1 MNFSHLNLK
10 LWILN
15 CLQANKIITPTEIQS
30 KTFEKDNKDKNLI
43 ITSPT
48 GTGKSLCYLIPIL
61 NVVDLNNN
69 SVQSIII
76 LPTKELCW
84 QVYNNLLQFKKFNN
98 HLKIE
103 VLSQG
108 INCKKSQPQIIIGTP
123 QKILSF
129 LNSAKFEK
137 KFIKY
142 LIFDEADI
150 LIDFGFYSIIVN
162 ILNKIRH
169 KQLLIYVTS
178 ATLHNSLAHQL
189 KNFITN
195 AKIISCSSSIWLN
208 DNLSHNIIYQTQTN
222 AQPLDTLL
230 KFVNI
235 INPFFCIIFVNTKK
249 EGELIYQ
256 NFIKLNMNAALI
268 HKDIYERK
276 RKQIYRGI
284 IANKYQYL
292 ISTDLIARG
301 IDLPFADIVISYG
314 LPQDP
319 MWYIHRAGRVGRN
332 NKKANAFLIYKNS
345 DDYLI
350 NRLIKRGIKWK
361 FNIIKNNQLIEQPK
375 KLKLLKK
382 NLLDEDVNQEIKM
395 IFNKGSKHIKPCYKK
410 KIKNKIKKIKQK
422 LRHKNIEAI
431 IKKRLLIEQI
441 NKNKNRK

>member
-10 LWILN
+10 SWILN

-61 NVVDLNNN
+61 NAVDLNNN

-103 VLSQG
+103 VLSQDT
-108 INCKKSQPQIIIGTP
+108 NCKKSQPQIIIGTP